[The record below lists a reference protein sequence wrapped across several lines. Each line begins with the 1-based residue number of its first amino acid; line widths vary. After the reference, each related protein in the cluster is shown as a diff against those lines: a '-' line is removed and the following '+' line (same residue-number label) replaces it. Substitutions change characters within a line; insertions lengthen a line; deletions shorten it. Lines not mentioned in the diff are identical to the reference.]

1 VNVTFLHVR
10 FKNFQIKKQIL
21 FFTMNLKSPYLS
33 ALCLAMLVSGC
44 SSINGDFG
52 FGSFIKDLGNKTQ
65 QAEPTRTQSLL
76 KAGAEYLQKGEIDKA
91 QAVFNTGLKFDLN
104 SAALHFFNAFA
115 YQLKYEKGEMDSF
128 ASAEAGYRTA
138 IGLDATLDVAYV
150 QLGKLYM
157 SSANYIEA
165 KKAFAL
171 AVDSKQKTP
180 YEGLFGLAQA
190 AMLSGD
196 TQTAVFATAKLDE
209 LNWQDP
215 RLFRVKAL
223 LAAMAKQPQQ
233 AADMLER
240 YSALEK
246 NKKETRYVST
256 RVDQL
261 LAMKTSYQ
269 SGDKNELKPRD
280 IVLAQAKTEESTD
293 KGKDATA
300 DKKTVAAEPSEE
312 RKNWFRCDPRPSP
325 VSEKDT
331 TPLLHSG
338 SLPVNEENANATTLP
353 APCAGEKPPSA
364 MIEVTMI
371 RTEESV
377 QKSYGINLLDGLNLG
392 RSITQAADGGITKTA
407 QLYNSLGA
415 DLNNTVVG
423 ATAAINTGML
433 NYSLNIANSLYQKN
447 EVIARPTLAAVD
459 RLPSVFFSGGNLSIK
474 VSGTA
479 GGVSTIVDKSIGVV
493 LSITPTFLDDD
504 HVLLN
509 IRASRSF
516 IENNPDTTNIALHL
530 TRNSVNASA
539 LVRFGQTFILNG
551 LVEREKDQ
559 VQNGVPVLQDIPVL
573 QYFFKRSVTLDY
585 NRQILTLITIR
596 KLVDSDDSAS
606 KANDSKGALST
617 HKLSDEVDEFMGL
630 QNNKPVMDEVIA
642 GLRKDNF
649 LYKRL
654 SQRDVLQESY
664 GSQKFLDRIIT
675 DLKDLLYF

>member
-1 VNVTFLHVR
+1 M
-10 FKNFQIKKQIL
+10 KIKSRVL
-21 FFTMNLKSPYLS
+21 SP
-33 ALCLAMLVSGC
+33 LCLTLLVSGC
-44 SSINGDFG
+44 ASINGDFG
-52 FGSFIKDLGNKTQ
+52 FGSFIKDLGNKSQ
-65 QAEPTRTQSLL
+65 QTEPTRTQSLL

-128 ASAEAGYRTA
+128 AAAEAGYRTA
-138 IGLDATLDVAYV
+138 IGLDATFDVAYV

-171 AVDSKQKTP
+171 AVDSMQKSP
-180 YEGLFGLAQA
+180 HEGLFGLAQA

-196 TQTAVFATAKLDE
+196 LQTAVFATTKLDE

-223 LAAMAKQPQQ
+223 LAAMAKQPLQ
-233 AADMLER
+233 AAEMLER

-246 NKKETRYVST
+246 NKKETRYIGT

-269 SGDKNELKPRD
+269 SGEKNELKPLD
-280 IVLAQAKTEESTD
+280 IVLAQAKTEESAD
-293 KGKDATA
+293 KAKDAAT
-300 DKKTVAAEPSEE
+300 DKKTAATEPTEE
-312 RKNWFRCDPRPSP
+312 RKNWFRCDPRPAP
-325 VSEKDT
+325 VSEKDI
-331 TPLLHSG
+331 TPLMNNG
-338 SLPVNEENANATTLP
+338 VLPINEENANATTLP
-353 APCAGEKPPSA
+353 APCTGEKPPSA

-392 RSITQAADGGITKTA
+392 RSLTQATDGTITKTS

-415 DLNNTVVG
+415 DVNNTIVG
-423 ATAAINTGML
+423 GTATAINTGML

-504 HVLLN
+504 QVLLN

-516 IENNPDTTNIALHL
+516 IENNPDTANIALHL

-539 LVRFGQTFILNG
+539 LVKFGQTFILNG
-551 LVEREKDQ
+551 LIEREKDQ
-559 VQNGVPVLQDIPVL
+559 VQNGVPVFQDIPVL

-596 KLVDSDDSAS
+596 KLVDSDESAS
-606 KANDSKGALST
+606 KANETKGTLST
-617 HKLSDEVDEFMGL
+617 HKLSDEVNEFMGL
-630 QNNKPVMDEVIA
+630 QNNKPVLDEVIA

-664 GSQKFLDRIIT
+664 GSQKFLDRIIM
-675 DLKDLLYF
+675 DLKEMLYF

>member
-1 VNVTFLHVR
+1 M
-10 FKNFQIKKQIL
+10 KIKSRVL
-21 FFTMNLKSPYLS
+21 SP
-33 ALCLAMLVSGC
+33 LCLTLLVSGC
-44 SSINGDFG
+44 ASINGDFG
-52 FGSFIKDLGNKTQ
+52 FGSFIKDLGNKSQ
-65 QAEPTRTQSLL
+65 QTEPTRTQSLL

-128 ASAEAGYRTA
+128 AAAEAGYRTA
-138 IGLDATLDVAYV
+138 IGLDATFDVAYV

-171 AVDSKQKTP
+171 AVDSMQKSP
-180 YEGLFGLAQA
+180 HEGLFGLAQA

-196 TQTAVFATAKLDE
+196 LQTAVFATTKLDE

-223 LAAMAKQPQQ
+223 LAAMAKQPLQ
-233 AADMLER
+233 AAEMLER

-246 NKKETRYVST
+246 NKKETRYIGT

-261 LAMKTSYQ
+261 LAMKTSFR
-269 SGDKNELKPRD
+269 SGEKNELKTRD
-280 IVLAQAKTEESTD
+280 IVLAQAKTEESAD
-293 KGKDATA
+293 KAKDAAT
-300 DKKTVAAEPSEE
+300 DKKTAATEPTEE
-312 RKNWFRCDPRPSP
+312 RKNWFRCDPRPAP
-325 VSEKDT
+325 VSEKDI
-331 TPLLHSG
+331 TPLMNNG
-338 SLPVNEENANATTLP
+338 VLPINEENANATTLP
-353 APCAGEKPPSA
+353 APCIGEKPPSA

-392 RSITQAADGGITKTA
+392 RSLTQATDGTITKTS

-415 DLNNTVVG
+415 DVNNTIVG
-423 ATAAINTGML
+423 GTATAINTGML

-504 HVLLN
+504 QVLLN

-516 IENNPDTTNIALHL
+516 IENNPDTANIALHL

-539 LVRFGQTFILNG
+539 LVKFGQTFILNG
-551 LVEREKDQ
+551 LIEREKDQ
-559 VQNGVPVLQDIPVL
+559 VQNGVPVFQDIPVL

-596 KLVDSDDSAS
+596 KLVDSDESAS
-606 KANDSKGALST
+606 KANETKGTLST
-617 HKLSDEVDEFMGL
+617 HKLSDEVNEFMGL
-630 QNNKPVMDEVIA
+630 QNNKPVLDEVIA

-664 GSQKFLDRIIT
+664 GSQKFLDRIIM
-675 DLKDLLYF
+675 DLKEMLYF

>member
-1 VNVTFLHVR
+1 M
-10 FKNFQIKKQIL
+10 KIKSRVL
-21 FFTMNLKSPYLS
+21 SP
-33 ALCLAMLVSGC
+33 LCLTLLVSGC
-44 SSINGDFG
+44 ASINGDFG
-52 FGSFIKDLGNKTQ
+52 FGSFIKDLGNKSQ
-65 QAEPTRTQSLL
+65 QTEPTRTQSLL

-128 ASAEAGYRTA
+128 AAAEAGYRTA
-138 IGLDATLDVAYV
+138 IGLDATFDVAYV

-171 AVDSKQKTP
+171 AVDSMQKSP
-180 YEGLFGLAQA
+180 HEGLFGLAQA

-196 TQTAVFATAKLDE
+196 LHTAVFATTKLDE

-223 LAAMAKQPQQ
+223 LAAMAKQPLQ
-233 AADMLER
+233 AAEMLER

-246 NKKETRYVST
+246 NKKETRYIGT

-269 SGDKNELKPRD
+269 SGEKNELKTRD
-280 IVLAQAKTEESTD
+280 IVLAQAKTEESAD
-293 KGKDATA
+293 KAKDAAT
-300 DKKTVAAEPSEE
+300 DKKTAATEPTEE
-312 RKNWFRCDPRPSP
+312 RKNWFRCDPRPAP
-325 VSEKDT
+325 VSEKDI
-331 TPLLHSG
+331 TPLMNNG
-338 SLPVNEENANATTLP
+338 VLPINEENANATTLP
-353 APCAGEKPPSA
+353 APCTGEKPPSA

-392 RSITQAADGGITKTA
+392 RSLTQATDGTITKTS

-415 DLNNTVVG
+415 DVNNTIVG
-423 ATAAINTGML
+423 GTATAINTGML

-504 HVLLN
+504 QVLLN

-516 IENNPDTTNIALHL
+516 IENNPDTANIALHL

-539 LVRFGQTFILNG
+539 LVKFGQTFILNG
-551 LVEREKDQ
+551 LIEREKDQ
-559 VQNGVPVLQDIPVL
+559 VQNGVPVFQDIPVL

-596 KLVDSDDSAS
+596 KLVDSDESAS
-606 KANDSKGALST
+606 KANETKGTLST
-617 HKLSDEVDEFMGL
+617 HKLSDEVNEFMGL
-630 QNNKPVMDEVIA
+630 QNNKPVLDEVIA

-664 GSQKFLDRIIT
+664 GSQKFLDRIIM
-675 DLKDLLYF
+675 DLKEMLYF

>member
-1 VNVTFLHVR
+1 M
-10 FKNFQIKKQIL
+10 KIKSRVL
-21 FFTMNLKSPYLS
+21 SP
-33 ALCLAMLVSGC
+33 LCLTLLVSGC
-44 SSINGDFG
+44 ASINGDFG
-52 FGSFIKDLGNKTQ
+52 FGSFIKDLGNKSQ
-65 QAEPTRTQSLL
+65 QTEPTRTQSLL

-128 ASAEAGYRTA
+128 AAAEAGYRTA
-138 IGLDATLDVAYV
+138 IGLDATFDVAYV

-171 AVDSKQKTP
+171 AVDSMQKSP
-180 YEGLFGLAQA
+180 HEGLFGLAQA

-196 TQTAVFATAKLDE
+196 LQTAVFATTKLDE

-223 LAAMAKQPQQ
+223 LAAMAKQPLQ
-233 AADMLER
+233 AAEMLER

-246 NKKETRYVST
+246 NKKETRYIGT

-261 LAMKTSYQ
+261 LAMKTSFR
-269 SGDKNELKPRD
+269 SGEKNELKTRD
-280 IVLAQAKTEESTD
+280 IVLAQAKTEESAD
-293 KGKDATA
+293 KAKDAAT
-300 DKKTVAAEPSEE
+300 DKKTAATEPTEE
-312 RKNWFRCDPRPSP
+312 RKNWFRCDPRPAP
-325 VSEKDT
+325 VSEKDI
-331 TPLLHSG
+331 TPLMNNG
-338 SLPVNEENANATTLP
+338 VLPINEENANATTLP
-353 APCAGEKPPSA
+353 APCTGEKPPSA

-392 RSITQAADGGITKTA
+392 RSLTQATDGTITKTS

-415 DLNNTVVG
+415 DVNNTIVG
-423 ATAAINTGML
+423 GTATAINTGML

-504 HVLLN
+504 QVLLN

-516 IENNPDTTNIALHL
+516 IENNPDTANIALHL

-539 LVRFGQTFILNG
+539 LVKFGQTFILNG
-551 LVEREKDQ
+551 LIEREKDQ
-559 VQNGVPVLQDIPVL
+559 VQNGVPVFQDIPVL

-596 KLVDSDDSAS
+596 KLVDSDESAS
-606 KANDSKGALST
+606 KANETKGTLST
-617 HKLSDEVDEFMGL
+617 HKLSDEVNEFMGL
-630 QNNKPVMDEVIA
+630 QNNKPVLDEVIA

-664 GSQKFLDRIIT
+664 GSQKFLDRIIM
-675 DLKDLLYF
+675 DLKEMLYF

>member
-1 VNVTFLHVR
+1 M
-10 FKNFQIKKQIL
+10 KIKSRVL
-21 FFTMNLKSPYLS
+21 SP
-33 ALCLAMLVSGC
+33 LCLTLLVSGC
-44 SSINGDFG
+44 ASINGDFG
-52 FGSFIKDLGNKTQ
+52 FGSFIKDLGNKSQ
-65 QAEPTRTQSLL
+65 QTEPTRTQSLL

-128 ASAEAGYRTA
+128 AAAEAGYRTA
-138 IGLDATLDVAYV
+138 IGLDATFDVAYV

-157 SSANYIEA
+157 SSSNYIEA

-171 AVDSKQKTP
+171 AVDSMQKSP
-180 YEGLFGLAQA
+180 HEGLFGLAQA

-196 TQTAVFATAKLDE
+196 LHTAVFATTKLDE

-223 LAAMAKQPQQ
+223 LAAMAKQPLQ
-233 AADMLER
+233 AAEMLER

-246 NKKETRYVST
+246 NKKETRYIGT

-269 SGDKNELKPRD
+269 SGEKNELKTRD
-280 IVLAQAKTEESTD
+280 IVLAQAKTEESAD
-293 KGKDATA
+293 KAKDAAT
-300 DKKTVAAEPSEE
+300 DKKTAATEPTEE
-312 RKNWFRCDPRPSP
+312 RKNWFRCDPRPAP
-325 VSEKDT
+325 VSEKDI
-331 TPLLHSG
+331 TPLMNNG
-338 SLPVNEENANATTLP
+338 VLPINEENANATTLP
-353 APCAGEKPPSA
+353 APCIGEKPPSA

-392 RSITQAADGGITKTA
+392 RSLTQATDGTITKTS

-415 DLNNTVVG
+415 DVNNTIVG
-423 ATAAINTGML
+423 GAATAINTGML

-504 HVLLN
+504 QVLLN

-516 IENNPDTTNIALHL
+516 IENNPDTANIALHL

-539 LVRFGQTFILNG
+539 LVKFGQTFILNG
-551 LVEREKDQ
+551 LIEREKDQ
-559 VQNGVPVLQDIPVL
+559 VQNGVPVFQDIPVL

-596 KLVDSDDSAS
+596 KLVDSDESAS
-606 KANDSKGALST
+606 KANETKGTLST
-617 HKLSDEVDEFMGL
+617 HKLSDEVNEFMGL
-630 QNNKPVMDEVIA
+630 QNNKPVLDEVIA

-664 GSQKFLDRIIT
+664 GSQKFLDRIIM
-675 DLKDLLYF
+675 DLKEMLYF

>member
-1 VNVTFLHVR
+1 
-10 FKNFQIKKQIL
+10 
-21 FFTMNLKSPYLS
+21 MNLKSHYILE
-33 ALCLAMLVSGC
+33 LCLALLVSGC

-280 IVLAQAKTEESTD
+280 IVVAQAKTEESAD
-293 KGKDATA
+293 KGKDAAA
-300 DKKTVAAEPSEE
+300 DKKTAVAETSEE
-312 RKNWFRCDPRPSP
+312 RKNWFRCDPRPAP
-325 VSEKDT
+325 ISEKDT
-331 TPLLHSG
+331 TPLLVHG
-338 SLPVNEENANATTLP
+338 QLPLNEENAPATTIP
-353 APCAGEKPPSA
+353 APCNGERPPSA

-371 RTEESV
+371 RTEETV

-392 RSITQAADGGITKTA
+392 RSLAQANDGTITKTS
-407 QLYNSLGA
+407 QLYNTIASATTTAPVGLGG
-415 DLNNTVVG
+415 G
-423 ATAAINTGML
+423 ATAAVSQGFL
-433 NYSLNIANSLYQKN
+433 NYSMNIANSLYTKN

-459 RLPSVFFSGGNLSIK
+459 RLPSVFFSGGNLSVK
-474 VSGTA
+474 VSGNS
-479 GGVSTIVDKSIGVV
+479 GGVSAIVDKSIGVV

-516 IENNPDTTNIALHL
+516 LEDNPDSVNIALHL
-530 TRNSVNASA
+530 TRNSINAA
-539 LVRFGQTFILNG
+539 AMVKFGQTFILNG
-551 LVEREKDQ
+551 LIEREKDQ
-559 VQNGVPVLQDIPVL
+559 SQNGVPVLQDIPIL
-573 QYFFKRSVTLDY
+573 QYFFKRQVTLDY
-585 NRQILTLITIR
+585 NRQILTLITVR
-596 KLVDSDDSAS
+596 KLVDSDDSAG
-606 KANDSKGALST
+606 KASDTKGTLST
-617 HKLSDEVDEFMGL
+617 HKLSDEVEEFMGL
-630 QNNKPVMDEVIA
+630 QNNKPVMDEVLA
-642 GLRKDNF
+642 GLKKDNF

-664 GSQKFLDRIIT
+664 GSMKFLDRIIL
-675 DLKDLLYF
+675 DLKDMMYF

>member
-1 VNVTFLHVR
+1 
-10 FKNFQIKKQIL
+10 
-21 FFTMNLKSPYLS
+21 
-33 ALCLAMLVSGC
+33 MLISGC

-52 FGSFIKDLGNKTQ
+52 FGRFIKDLGNKTQ
-65 QAEPTRTQSLL
+65 QAEPTRTQELL

-91 QAVFNTGLKFDLN
+91 QTVFNTGLKFDLN

-115 YQLKYEKGEMDSF
+115 YQLKYEKGEIDSF
-128 ASAEAGYRTA
+128 AAAEAGYRTA
-138 IGLDATLDVAYV
+138 IGLDATLDLAYV

-157 SSANYIEA
+157 SSANYVEA

-180 YEGLFGLAQA
+180 HEGLFGLAQA

-196 TQTAVFATAKLDE
+196 TQTAVFAIAKLDE

-246 NKKETRYVST
+246 NKKETRYISS

-261 LAMKTSYQ
+261 LATKTNYQ
-269 SGDKNELKPRD
+269 NEDKNELKPRD
-280 IVLAQAKTEESTD
+280 ILLAQAKAEESAY
-293 KGKDATA
+293 KGKDAA
-300 DKKTVAAEPSEE
+300 AGKKTAAAEPSEE
-312 RKNWFRCDPRPSP
+312 LKNWFRCDPRPAP
-325 VSEKDT
+325 IAEKGS
-331 TPLLHSG
+331 TPMLIHG
-338 SLPVNEENANATTLP
+338 QLPLNEENAPATTLP
-353 APCAGEKPPSA
+353 APCNGERPPSA

-371 RTEESV
+371 RTEETI
-377 QKSYGINLLDGLNLG
+377 QKSFGINLLDGLNLG
-392 RSITQAADGGITKTA
+392 RSLTQATDGTITKTS
-407 QLYNSLGA
+407 QLYN
-415 DLNNTVVG
+415 TVVSDVTAAPVG
-423 ATAAINTGML
+423 ATASVTTGFL
-433 NYSLNIANSLYQKN
+433 NYSMNIANALYTKN

-479 GGVSTIVDKSIGVV
+479 GGVSTLVDKSIGVV

-504 HVLLN
+504 HVMLN

-516 IENNPDTTNIALHL
+516 ISDNPDSTNVSLHL
-530 TRNSVNASA
+530 TRNTINAAA
-539 LVRFGQTFILNG
+539 LVKFGETFILNG
-551 LVEREKDQ
+551 LIEREKDQ
-559 VQNGVPVLQDIPVL
+559 SQNGVPVLQDIPVL
-573 QYFFKRSVTLDY
+573 QYFFKRQVTLDY
-585 NRQILTLITIR
+585 NRQILTLITVR
-596 KLVDSDDSAS
+596 KLVDSEDSVR
-606 KANDSKGALST
+606 KAGNTKGTLST
-617 HKLSDEVDEFMGL
+617 HKLSEEVEEFMGL
-630 QNNKPVMDEVIA
+630 QNNKPVMDEVLA
-642 GLRKDNF
+642 GLKKDNF

-664 GSQKFLDRIIT
+664 GSMKFLDRIIL
-675 DLKDLLYF
+675 DLKDMMYF